1 MQMFPCPGIE
11 ADGVKNAAVAERVE
25 PRSHSNLRLFKV
37 LDLRLFKVS
46 FAKLF
51 LQGMRFVL
59 ACASKEYDTL

>member
-1 MQMFPCPGIE
+1 MD
-11 ADGVKNAAVAERVE
+11 ADGVKSAAVAERVE
-25 PRSHSNLRLFKV
+25 PRSHSK